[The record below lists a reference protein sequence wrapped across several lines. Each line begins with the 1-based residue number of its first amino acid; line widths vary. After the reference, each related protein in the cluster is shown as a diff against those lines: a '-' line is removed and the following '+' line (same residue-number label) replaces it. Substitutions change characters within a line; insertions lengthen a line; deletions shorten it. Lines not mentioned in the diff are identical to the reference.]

1 MTLDHKD
8 FFDWIRQQPDDKPV
22 NMREASN
29 KDPCGCLLVQYGRHL
44 NLKFTLVGYDT
55 IGFSE
60 DGGYSKF
67 LDPDMMV
74 WDLIIAALNNNI
86 KTFKEAKELYDT
98 TKS

>member
-44 NLKFTLVGYDT
+44 NLNFTAVGYVT
-55 IGFSE
+55 IGFGCNGE
-60 DGGYSKF
+60 DFHKF
-67 LDPDMMV
+67 SSSDCVSDFIHLS
-74 WDLIIAALNNNI
+74 L
-86 KTFKEAKELYDT
+86 
-98 TKS
+98 